1 MLPDFSKILT
11 FIVSNNCN
19 MNEKLKKLIHL
30 IAMAI
35 ALLAVVVFGIIHAMT
50 SMDTQY
56 GTLVMI
62 AYVLMLIWATCR
74 VVILV
79 KEYKELK

>member
-1 MLPDFSKILT
+1 
-11 FIVSNNCN
+11 

-30 IAMAI
+30 IAMAV

-50 SMDTQY
+50 SMDAQY

-79 KEYKELK
+79 KEYKEFK